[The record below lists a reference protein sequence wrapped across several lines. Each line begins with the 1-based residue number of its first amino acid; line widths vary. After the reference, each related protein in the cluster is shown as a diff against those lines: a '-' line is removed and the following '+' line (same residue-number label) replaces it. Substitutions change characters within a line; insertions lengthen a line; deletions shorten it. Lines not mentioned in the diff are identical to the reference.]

1 MAAPNYKL
9 ILLLGLT
16 SLFADWLYEG
26 ARAAL
31 PQYLKALGAS
41 ALAVGLIFGV
51 GDSLGYMLRFATGPL
66 ADRRGGYWGEAFA
79 GYALQVAAI
88 AGLAFAPWLS
98 AAVALVM
105 LERASKALRTP
116 ARDAILSSAGGR
128 RQSLAF
134 GLHASLDQ
142 IGAVLGALTSL
153 LALAAGVAYG
163 DLFLLLAL
171 PGSAALVALIAAYAQ
186 GVRPV
191 RREGG
196 RRGVLTKPLALFAA
210 SQFLFGASLMHISL
224 EMYEAPGAPWM
235 ASAIYLAAM
244 AFEIPASLA
253 WGRLY
258 EQARWSLYAG
268 PVASLLATTAF
279 SAGGLAAGIAGA
291 LAYSAATSYADIIAK
306 ARAVEL
312 GGALRATALGV
323 VNAAFG
329 LGYLASGAVYG
340 YLVEVG
346 AMRLSPI
353 LSGLLAAA
361 SIGLMALAGRN

>member
-1 MAAPNYKL
+1 M
-9 ILLLGLT
+9 LGLT
-16 SLFADWLYEG
+16 SLLADWLYEG
-26 ARAAL
+26 ARAVL

-51 GDSLGYMLRFATGPL
+51 GDSLGYLLRFATGPL

-88 AGLAFAPWLS
+88 AGLAYAPWLS

-116 ARDAILSSAGGR
+116 ARDAILSSAGGG
-128 RQSLAF
+128 RQSFAF

-142 IGAVLGALTSL
+142 IGAVLGSLTSL
-153 LALAAGVAYG
+153 LALAVGLAYG
-163 DLFLLLAL
+163 DVFLLLTI
-171 PGSAALVALIAAYAQ
+171 PGVAALAALTAAYAQ
-186 GVRPV
+186 GVRPA

-196 RRGVLTKPLALFAA
+196 RRGALAKPLALFAA

-224 EMYEAPGAPWM
+224 EMYEAPGAPWV
-235 ASAIYLAAM
+235 ASAIYFAAM

-258 EQARWSLYAG
+258 ESAPWALYLG
-268 PVASLLATTAF
+268 PAAALLATTAF
-279 SAGGLAAGIAGA
+279 SAGGLAAGFAGA
-291 LAYSAATSYADIIAK
+291 LAYSAATSYADVVAK
-306 ARAVEL
+306 ARAAEL
-312 GGALRATALGV
+312 GGAFRATALGV

-329 LGYLASGAVYG
+329 LGYLASGVVYS
-340 YLVEVG
+340 YAITVG
-346 AMRLSPI
+346 AMHLSPI
-353 LSGLLAAA
+353 LSAFLATASIALMAAA
-361 SIGLMALAGRN
+361 GRALGGTPPLRPS